1 MGCGIGLPTQRQ
13 QQQHSFEQQWGVV
26 TAQEHRGLA
35 VRVSKDRT
43 SAAGVS
49 DSMMLLPPPAPVF
62 TYYTLPTDTYAAA
75 AAAACCC
82 CCVRYDLNMSDHLK
96 PRGPRNAALLSALT
110 ALTGNPPIVSLSP
123 SGPDPMGL
131 AVLRAGL
138 ASDSELIQAGWRTGS
153 TASDVGLCAR
163 VMGRL
168 GVPKSAATEQKVL
181 AVLASAVEACLAVYP
196 SSIQQD
202 QAELEQLQE
211 QVQQQQQG
219 EEVKGAD
226 SSSMLQQVRISML
239 KGLISEKSALI
250 GSREVLAS
258 LQQQL
263 ARLAAGG
270 AVKAEQLNALYGGED

>member
-1 MGCGIGLPTQRQ
+1 MT
-13 QQQHSFEQQWGVV
+13 
-26 TAQEHRGLA
+26 
-35 VRVSKDRT
+35 
-43 SAAGVS
+43 
-49 DSMMLLPPPAPVF
+49 
-62 TYYTLPTDTYAAA
+62 
-75 AAAACCC
+75 
-82 CCVRYDLNMSDHLK
+82 DHLK

-138 ASDSELIQAGWRTGS
+138 ASDAELIQAGWRTGS

-181 AVLASAVEACLAVYP
+181 AVLAAAVEVCLGVYP

-202 QAELEQLQE
+202 QAELEQLQ
-211 QVQQQQQG
+211 QQQQQG

-226 SSSMLQQVRISML
+226 SSLMLQQVRISML

-250 GSREVLAS
+250 GSRETLAS
-258 LQQQL
+258 LQEQL
-263 ARLAAGG
+263 SRLAAGGG
-270 AVKAEQLNALYGGED
+270 AVKAEQLTALYVSEN